1 MTIPSGPQSVSEFL
15 VPLPRATI
23 ESVVRVALA
32 EDLGEAGDI
41 TSAALVPPGRTARAV
56 LRCREAGVVAG
67 IEAARLAFRLT
78 EPSLRISAHRQDGT
92 RLQEGEPLLEVFGD
106 ARAVLAAERTALNL
120 AQRLSGIATGTHR
133 IVEAIA
139 NSGARVLCT
148 RKTTPGLR
156 ALEKHAVRAGGGMNH
171 RFGLHDGY
179 LIKDNHIAALDG
191 DIATALKRARITA
204 GPMRAIQIEVDT
216 LDQLGTVLESEL
228 PDAVLLDNM
237 AVPMLREAVRM
248 TRGKFILEASGGID
262 PSNAAG
268 IAETGVDF
276 LSSGWITH
284 SAPAL
289 DLGLDFE

>member
-1 MTIPSGPQSVSEFL
+1 MNAASGSRRISEL
-15 VPLPRATI
+15 LAPLPRATY
-23 ESVVRVALA
+23 ETVVRTALA
-32 EDLGEAGDI
+32 EDLGEAGDV
-41 TSAALVPPGRTARAV
+41 TSAALVHPGRTAQAV
-56 LRCREAGVVAG
+56 LRSRETGIAAGLD
-67 IEAARLAFRLT
+67 AARLAFRLT
-78 EPSLRISAHRQDGT
+78 GRSLQITDHRKDGDQL
-92 RLQEGEPLLEVFGD
+92 RAGDPILVVLGD

-139 NSGARVLCT
+139 NTRARVLCT

-191 DIATALKRARITA
+191 DIAAALRSARRAA
-204 GPMRAIQIEVDT
+204 GPMRAVQIEVDS
-216 LDQLGTVLESEL
+216 LDQLEMVLESDL
-228 PDAVLLDNM
+228 PNAVLLDNM
-237 AVPMLREAVRM
+237 APPVLHEAVRM
-248 TRGKFILEASGGID
+248 TRGRLILEASGGID
-262 PSNAAG
+262 PSNAAE